1 MNRKKDAMK
10 RKIQAIPQKIQA
22 TLGTE
27 RKING
32 LIESLPSSICMKK
45 VSLFTCIGEILPMTI
60 VLFREMYDIFI
71 ARRVLAFSIKVNKTM
86 CFQYNRQRFVANY
99 NEYIE

>member
-32 LIESLPSSICMKK
+32 VIEFLPSRICMKR
-45 VSLFTCIGEILPMTI
+45 VSTFTFIGDIFPITT
-60 VLFREMYDIFI
+60 VLFRTMYDIFI
-71 ARRVLAFSIKVNKTM
+71 SKAQRLRRICSPSAS
-86 CFQYNRQRFVANY
+86 
-99 NEYIE
+99 